1 LIVKAN
7 FSIPLDKFMWN
18 LSNYC
23 MYFLSHLTIWICSGE
38 VLPIQLAKGFF
49 DRFEDDCAIFM
60 DQLKLWKMS
69 LTLL

>member
-1 LIVKAN
+1 
-7 FSIPLDKFMWN
+7 
-18 LSNYC
+18 
-23 MYFLSHLTIWICSGE
+23 MYLLSHLTIWICSGE